1 MYQELGGAEPD
12 TVAAMTSINSVR
24 EKLKLC
30 MDQSEVAL
38 DKIKIER
45 LEFLDCI
52 EKLQQEKKE
61 INEELTALKQDFQ
74 GM

>member
-1 MYQELGGAEPD
+1 
-12 TVAAMTSINSVR
+12 MTSVR

-30 MDQSEVAL
+30 MDQSQVAL

-45 LEFLDCI
+45 QNHLDCI

-61 INEELTALKQDFQ
+61 ISEELTALKQDFQ
-74 GM
+74 GIYSYFC